1 MLKKLFG
8 EKYKMKNLGKVK
20 TIIGQQ
26 ITKDLVTSNMK
37 IDQSTFIKN
46 FIIERERINYNAN
59 VIPIK
64 TRSAI
69 KMTS

>member
-46 FIIERERINYNAN
+46 FIIERERINCNAN